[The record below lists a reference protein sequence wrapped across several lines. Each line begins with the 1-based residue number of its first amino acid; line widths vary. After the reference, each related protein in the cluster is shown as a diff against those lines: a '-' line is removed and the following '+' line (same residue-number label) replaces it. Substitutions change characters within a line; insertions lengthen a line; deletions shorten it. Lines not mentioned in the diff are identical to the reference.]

1 MWKFIISV
9 CLLSLTVPFMLAV
22 ISILCG
28 GMVKIL
34 DSKKSPEDLDRI
46 SEVVFTVFFFLALIG
61 YLSYRLFN
69 S

>member
-28 GMVKIL
+28 GMAKIL
-34 DSKKSPEDLDRI
+34 DNKKSLEDADRI

-61 YLSYRLFN
+61 YQSYRLFN